1 MRFPRDGFA
10 DTHFFQA
17 KFLAIGPDSYQKTAE
32 KQFFGIKNRPY
43 GRLIHIQGSTLY
55 VDNFRLR
62 QR

>member
-55 VDNFRLR
+55 VD
-62 QR
+62 